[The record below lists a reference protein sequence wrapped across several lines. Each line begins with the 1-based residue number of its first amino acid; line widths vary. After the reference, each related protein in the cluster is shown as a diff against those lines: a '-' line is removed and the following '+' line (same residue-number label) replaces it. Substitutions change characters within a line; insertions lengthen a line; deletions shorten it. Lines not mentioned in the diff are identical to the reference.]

1 MSLLRRLTITA
12 LTLLSSSTGLA
23 AAALAGESPAMG
35 IRSFSDLQ
43 PSDWAYQA
51 LIQVA
56 NQYGCIEGY
65 RNGSFDG
72 TSAISRYEAAAL
84 LHSCLNRVGE
94 SSEELRLLQREFG
107 EEMAILKGRVDD
119 LEARSAEIAATQFSP
134 TTRLRGEASFIVGGV
149 NYGGD
154 VAANRVG
161 VSPLLPRQD
170 ALHMIYSLRVGLD
183 TSYTGKDLLYTQL
196 RTGNAANSPFN
207 TFNPR
212 TPWFPSTVP
221 LAALERAF
229 TPNGGNN
236 VFNIERLFYRFPIG
250 SQWHATVAAR
260 IMNMGLWG
268 VYPSAYGVRGDNLLD
283 FFSSFGTPGVYNKAV
298 GSALGIT
305 WREKAGWNVGSWLA
319 HVHYLAISPD
329 NADIGGI
336 ARAQS
341 RGNIAAQF
349 GYQSPQ
355 FNVTLGYRYGQ
366 AGTDF
371 GRGTAFV
378 ASNQW
383 SLPYLSRAFS
393 NSIALNGYWRPPF
406 QNRWLPAVSAGWSL
420 NALSNAAILPSPF
433 EPGGKTISQSQSWM
447 VGLQWDNLSGIND
460 VLGMAVGQP
469 TFATALRNGQ
479 TPDDGNYALELFYR
493 YPISDHINITPAIFY
508 LSRPFGQLTTGTFN
522 LFAALVQM
530 NINF

>member
-1 MSLLRRLTITA
+1 MILLRGLSITA
-12 LTLLSSSTGLA
+12 LMLLASLA
-23 AAALAGESPAMG
+23 GKAPAALAGESPALS
-35 IRSFSDLQ
+35 IRSFSDLR

-51 LIQVA
+51 LINVA

-72 TSAISRYEAAAL
+72 ASPLSRFEAAAL
-84 LHSCLNRVGE
+84 LNSCLVRIGE
-94 SSEELRLLQREFG
+94 SSEELRGLQRELAQ
-107 EEMAILKGRVDD
+107 ELAQLQGRVDG
-119 LEARSAEIAATQFSP
+119 LEAKGAELAATQFST
-134 TTRLRGEASFIVGGV
+134 TTRLRGEASFIFGGV

-154 VAANRVG
+154 VAANGVG
-161 VSPLLPRQD
+161 VSPFLPRQD
-170 ALHMIYSLRVGLD
+170 ALQMIYSLRIGLD
-183 TSYTGKDLLYTQL
+183 TSYTGRDLLYTQL
-196 RTGNAANSPFN
+196 RTGNAASSPFN

-212 TPWFPSTVP
+212 TPWFTSTVP

-260 IMNMGLWG
+260 IMDMGLWG

-305 WREKAGWNVGSWLA
+305 WREKPGWNVGSWLA
-319 HVHYLAISPD
+319 HAHYIAISPD
-329 NADIGGI
+329 NADFGGI
-336 ARAQS
+336 GRAQS

-355 FNVTLGYRYGQ
+355 FNLTLGYRYGQ

-371 GRGTAFV
+371 GRGTSFV
-378 ASNQW
+378 AANQW
-383 SLPYLSRAFS
+383 SLPYLSGAFS
-393 NSIALNGYWRPPF
+393 NSVALNGYWRPPL
-406 QNRWLPAVSAGWSL
+406 QNRWLPAISAGWSL
-420 NALSNAAILPSPF
+420 NALNNASILPGTF
-433 EPGGKTISQSQSWM
+433 QPGAATVSQSQSWM
-447 VGLQWDNLSGIND
+447 VGLQWDNVSGISD

-493 YPISDHINITPAIFY
+493 YPVSDHINVTPAIFY
-508 LSRPFGQLTTGTFN
+508 LSRPFGQLTVGTFN

-530 NINF
+530 NITF